1 MPTGLKALQRLKAG
15 NARFAADKPSTRDV
29 GKSRRAELAKGQK
42 PFAIVLACADS
53 RVTPELIFDQGLGDL
68 FVLRLAGNVVEP
80 AVLGSIEYAVEHLHT
95 PLVVV
100 LGHESCGAVKAAVD
114 GGKVEGNLG
123 WLIERVH
130 PGKAVPKDP
139 KAALAACIKN
149 NAIYQAQQ
157 LSAQS
162 KVIKEF
168 LDAKRVQLV
177 AGVYSLSTGK
187 VDWLEPPSTK
197 EPGVKLPAPR

>member
-1 MPTGLKALQRLKAG
+1 
-15 NARFAADKPSTRDV
+15 
-29 GKSRRAELAKGQK
+29 
-42 PFAIVLACADS
+42 
-53 RVTPELIFDQGLGDL
+53 LIFDQGLGDL
-68 FVLRLAGNVVEP
+68 FVLRLAGNVAEP

-130 PGKAVPKDP
+130 AGKDVPKDP
-139 KAALAACIKN
+139 KAALAAGIKN

-157 LSAQS
+157 LSAKS

-197 EPGVKLPAPR
+197 EVGGERKNGSK